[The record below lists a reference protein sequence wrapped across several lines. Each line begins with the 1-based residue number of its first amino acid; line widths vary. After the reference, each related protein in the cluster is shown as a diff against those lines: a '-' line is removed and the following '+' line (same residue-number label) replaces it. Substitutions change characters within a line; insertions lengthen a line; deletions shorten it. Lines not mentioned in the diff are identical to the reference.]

1 MVYVQT
7 VRSLQQLHVQNAS
20 DTFLVFPHVFHV
32 KMPDLWLHVI
42 IVLQAIL
49 FLIPLSATAVPKLT
63 SWAVLD
69 ALDLHGRMVNALF
82 AAVSLILL
90 TVAHAFNLPL
100 SPHQILA

>member
-1 MVYVQT
+1 M
-7 VRSLQQLHVQNAS
+7 L
-20 DTFLVFPHVFHV
+20 
-32 KMPDLWLHVI
+32 DLWLHVI

-49 FLIPLSATAVPKLT
+49 FLIPSATAAPELT

-69 ALDLHGRMVNALF
+69 ALDLHGRIVNALF

-90 TVAHAFNLPL
+90 TAAHAFNLPL